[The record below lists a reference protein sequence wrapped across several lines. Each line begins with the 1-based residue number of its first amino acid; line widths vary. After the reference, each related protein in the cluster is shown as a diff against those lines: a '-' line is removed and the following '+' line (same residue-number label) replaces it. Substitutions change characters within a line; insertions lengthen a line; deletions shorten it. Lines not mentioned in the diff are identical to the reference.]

1 MQINISKIKIKL
13 YKFQFLIFHLKLDKY
28 LWNHLQILLPILIKF
43 TRINELLFS
52 LKSSRNSHQ
61 KCSVGKGVL
70 RNFANSQE
78 NTCARVPFLIKLQ
91 A

>member
-43 TRINELLFS
+43 NRINELLFS

-61 KCSVGKGVL
+61 KCYVGKGVL

-78 NTCARVPFLIKLQ
+78 NTCARVPFLIKWQ